1 GSEERF
7 AATLGANGRP
17 QWRQEVATRV
27 RGFRRRR
34 SRHPADDS
42 LELDFS
48 AASHVVDHPAAD
60 CSVPSPVD
68 GQLDDAISSR
78 SEDSH
83 GSLPSENYV
92 TAEEDSADN
101 QEARVIEFP
110 RLLDEAWRVALSEP
124 RE

>member
-1 GSEERF
+1 MSCPVCVGTCRCGRQDDAASGVAAERVSVLVDPEQYTGSEERF

-48 AASHVVDHPAAD
+48 TASHIVDHPAAD
-60 CSVPSPVD
+60 CSILSPAD
-68 GQLDDAISSR
+68 GQLDD
-78 SEDSH
+78 
-83 GSLPSENYV
+83 
-92 TAEEDSADN
+92 
-101 QEARVIEFP
+101 
-110 RLLDEAWRVALSEP
+110 
-124 RE
+124 